1 MPIAGNIVREEKQA
15 TPATG
20 PGHLSPSEIKA
31 LVKLAAGGNFQ
42 AFGNLYSIYMGRI
55 YRYVYYQVKDKMTA
69 EDITEEV
76 FVKAWKVIRSCRG
89 REDTFQAWLYRIAHN
104 QLADCLRD
112 AGRVTSLEKDGAIDI
127 ADPCERIESSVEY
140 QELLK
145 AITGLPET
153 QRQVVILKFIE
164 GLDNRETGKVLG
176 KSEGAVRI
184 AQMRALESLRNKL
197 GEKRQVNG
205 EKARCNAR

>member
-1 MPIAGNIVREEKQA
+1 MTIAGNIVREEKKA
-15 TPATG
+15 IPATG
-20 PGHLSPSEIKA
+20 PGHPSPSEIKG
-31 LVKLAAGGNFQ
+31 LVKQAAGGNFQ
-42 AFGNLYSIYMGRI
+42 AFGNLYSIYMSRI
-55 YRYVYYQVKDKMTA
+55 YRYIYYQVKDKMTA

-89 REDTFQAWLYRIAHN
+89 REDTFQAWLYRIARNH
-104 QLADCLRD
+104 LVDCLRD
-112 AGRVTSLEKDGAIDI
+112 AGRVTSLEKDGSIDI

-140 QELLK
+140 QELIK